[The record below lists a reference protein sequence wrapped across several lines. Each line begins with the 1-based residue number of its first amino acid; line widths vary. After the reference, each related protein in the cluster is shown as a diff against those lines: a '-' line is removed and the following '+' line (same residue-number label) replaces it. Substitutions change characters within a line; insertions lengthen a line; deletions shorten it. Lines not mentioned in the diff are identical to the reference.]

1 MRERHS
7 MNPFDLMK
15 RNIKNWLLPYPFKV
29 VGMVLLLLLL
39 VALAAEILFRVDA
52 VYGDVVTSP
61 FPSVI
66 HRAECIALYL
76 AMFLLSCSRE
86 RNEDEMTAA
95 LRGETLKEVCYFVLL
110 IWVVYRIV
118 VACVSQELFY
128 VVHDEPLVTPFVVWV
143 LYFARFESKL
153 KKLRQENRRFTL

>member
-7 MNPFDLMK
+7 MNPFDLMR

-52 VYGDVVTSP
+52 VYGDVVASP
-61 FPSVI
+61 FPLVI

-95 LRGETLKEVCYFVLL
+95 LRGETLKEVCYLVLL

-153 KKLRQENRRFTL
+153 KRLRQENRRFTL